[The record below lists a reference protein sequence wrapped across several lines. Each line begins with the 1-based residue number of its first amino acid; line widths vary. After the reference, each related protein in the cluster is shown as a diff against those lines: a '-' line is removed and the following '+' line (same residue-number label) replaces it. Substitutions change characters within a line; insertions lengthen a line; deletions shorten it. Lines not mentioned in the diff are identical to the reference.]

1 MDSAELNA
9 KSEPKTI
16 RRIEVLSGPER
27 RRQWSA
33 DDKERI
39 VSESYSGVDKV
50 SRIARR
56 HGLSPQQ
63 LFTWR
68 REARQAS
75 LSPAFAAVA
84 LAPQEAPPPVA
95 QPTTLPGTST
105 IARSSRRKKIGSR
118 VTSGLFGPSVCD
130 TRKLVAGRPV
140 SSYSWRRYCS
150 HCTLPTP

>member
-1 MDSAELNA
+1 MDSAEHNA
-9 KSEPKTI
+9 KPEPKTI

-84 LAPQEAPPPVA
+84 LAPQEARPPVA
-95 QPTTLPGTST
+95 QPTTVPATSA
-105 IARSSRRKKIGSR
+105 IARSSRRKKIGTAMTMMEIEAGGIKVR
-118 VTSGLFGPSVCD
+118 VLRGADSTTVAAIVRALKATS
-130 TRKLVAGRPV
+130 
-140 SSYSWRRYCS
+140 
-150 HCTLPTP
+150 

>member
-16 RRIEVLSGPER
+16 QRIEVLTGPER

-33 DDKERI
+33 EDKERI
-39 VSESYSGVDKV
+39 VSESYSGVDNV

-56 HGLSPQQ
+56 HGLLPQQ

-75 LSPAFAAVA
+75 LLPAFAAVA
-84 LAPQEAPPPVA
+84 LAPQEANPPAA
-95 QPTTLPGTST
+95 QPTPLPATSA
-105 IARSSRRKKIGSR
+105 IARSSRRKKIGTAMTMMEIEAGGIKVR
-118 VTSGLFGPSVCD
+118 VLRGADSATVAAIVRALKATS
-130 TRKLVAGRPV
+130 
-140 SSYSWRRYCS
+140 
-150 HCTLPTP
+150 

>member
-33 DDKERI
+33 EDKERI

-95 QPTTLPGTST
+95 QPTTLPGTSA
-105 IARSSRRKKIGSR
+105 IARSSRQKKIGTAMTMMEIEAGGIKVR
-118 VTSGLFGPSVCD
+118 VLRGADSTTVAAIVRALKAPS
-130 TRKLVAGRPV
+130 
-140 SSYSWRRYCS
+140 
-150 HCTLPTP
+150 

>member
-16 RRIEVLSGPER
+16 QRIEVLTGPER

-33 DDKERI
+33 EDKERI
-39 VSESYSGVDKV
+39 VSESYSGVDNV

-56 HGLSPQQ
+56 HGLLPQQ

-75 LSPAFAAVA
+75 LLPAFAAVA
-84 LAPQEAPPPVA
+84 LAPQEANPPAA
-95 QPTTLPGTST
+95 QAASLPAPSV
-105 IARSSRRKKIGSR
+105 IARSSRRKKIGTAMTMMEIEAGGIKVR
-118 VTSGLFGPSVCD
+118 VLRGADSATVAAIVRALKATS
-130 TRKLVAGRPV
+130 
-140 SSYSWRRYCS
+140 
-150 HCTLPTP
+150 

>member
-16 RRIEVLSGPER
+16 QRIEVLTGPER

-33 DDKERI
+33 EDKERI

-95 QPTTLPGTST
+95 QPTTLPATSA
-105 IARSSRRKKIGSR
+105 IARSSRRQKIGAAMTMMEIEAGGIKVR
-118 VTSGLFGPSVCD
+118 VLRGADSTTVAAIVRALKATS
-130 TRKLVAGRPV
+130 
-140 SSYSWRRYCS
+140 
-150 HCTLPTP
+150 